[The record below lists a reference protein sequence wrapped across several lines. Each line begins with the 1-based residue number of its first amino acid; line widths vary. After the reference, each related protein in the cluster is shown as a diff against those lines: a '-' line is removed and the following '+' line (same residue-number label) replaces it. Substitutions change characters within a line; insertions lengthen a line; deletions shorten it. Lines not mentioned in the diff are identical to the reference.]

1 MKIVMNQF
9 DLIFQDEKQGYSR
22 LFSWIE
28 PSSEWGR
35 WTLGVAMMTC
45 SLFMGARMGVF
56 QEHIY
61 QKYGKYPKEALYY
74 TVS

>member
-1 MKIVMNQF
+1 
-9 DLIFQDEKQGYSR
+9 
-22 LFSWIE
+22 
-28 PSSEWGR
+28 
-35 WTLGVAMMTC
+35 
-45 SLFMGARMGVF
+45 MGARMGVF